1 MSTVLG
7 CLSYCISRY
16 GDGDDI
22 TKSGSG
28 NLHYEEVNLCIMES
42 MGGDRGAE
50 L

>member
-7 CLSYCISRY
+7 CLSYCISRCGEG
-16 GDGDDI
+16 GDVAE
-22 TKSGSG
+22 SGS
-28 NLHYEEVNLCIMES
+28 LHYEDVNLCIMES